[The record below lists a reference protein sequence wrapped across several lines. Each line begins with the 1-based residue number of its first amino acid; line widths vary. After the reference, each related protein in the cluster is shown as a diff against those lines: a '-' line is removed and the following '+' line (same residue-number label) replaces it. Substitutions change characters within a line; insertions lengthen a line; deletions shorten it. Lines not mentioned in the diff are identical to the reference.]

1 MDLAAARFE
10 RERLAR
16 LGWAWNGSTSRNICG
31 VSVACT
37 AYAATGIRWI
47 ATRNLDRFILPRR
60 RDARLR
66 LVVAGDSG
74 SARAFPERIAKN
86 DCNPRHGRLRPIG
99 AGYCL

>member
-16 LGWAWNGSTSRNICG
+16 LGWAWDGSTSRNICG

-47 ATRNLDRFILPRR
+47 ATRNLDRFMLPRR

-66 LVVAGDSG
+66 LVMGGVPG
-74 SARAFPERIAKN
+74 SASALPERIAKS
-86 DCNPRHGRLRPIG
+86 DCDPRAGRLLPCG
-99 AGYCL
+99 